1 VLQLGELQVEHLSES
16 LFVMD
21 LPSTVALKIDM
32 TFDILS
38 PPHFSQACRESLFS
52 RSRNSVICPQSPHSY
67 S

>member
-1 VLQLGELQVEHLSES
+1 VLQLCVPQVEQLSES

-32 TFDILS
+32 SFDILS

-52 RSRNSVICPQSPHSY
+52 RSRNSVIYPQSPHLY